1 MIQEEPVFDKTVKKF
16 LCLVALLSAAV
27 TVFGQASALRDY
39 VGTIEG
45 AYHPDALAYFDKIKE
60 NLRKNGRTD
69 VAQAFDDYIRM
80 GFGTGFV
87 YVAPDGTNY
96 VITNY
101 HVVAQTNTLSVS
113 FEKQDGAR
121 TTYSRL
127 RVVAADEDIDL
138 AILTFDNDARPFAAG
153 LDLAAAPVEEGVDVY
168 AAGFPGLGSE
178 QIWQF
183 SRGVISN
190 ARMRL
195 PRDPVEE
202 AELNEA
208 RFGPF
213 IQHTSP
219 IDPGNSGGPLLI
231 AQAGVPTGYAVV
243 GINTLS
249 ARGRTAAFYA
259 IPADRV
265 LAYINEA
272 INPKDEAALRQNL
285 ESRLNAFVRGLT
297 KPQAVYD
304 VIAEYLSNAC
314 TAGNAEFAIMETFS
328 RAPRSVQER
337 IYNVSDPVSAMQY
350 CVGWL
355 IEDSFRGKTSGVLR
369 ATLGDMVKNTD
380 GSYTVALQFSGGR
393 VVSTTWVI
401 EYGIW
406 KLDKAGDLVT
416 GDRTVLDR
424 RIRDQEAERNL
435 RTDYNWAISA
445 GYAYLGLGGS
455 NPRGSA
461 LDVSVSMPVSF
472 ITYGAHLLFQSGD
485 FGILE
490 MEIGFAGAIRLGKI
504 ALMPYGNVG
513 GGIFWHEKDTSS
525 DSMSMIS
532 DSMSIAFSLQG
543 GLMFTSSYVP
553 GLFFK
558 TAYQFN
564 FDDIFSSDRA
574 TPLKDTKHSLI
585 LSVGYL
591 FD

>member
-1 MIQEEPVFDKTVKKF
+1 MFDKPLFAKKF
-16 LCLVALLSAAV
+16 LWVVVLLFAAM

-45 AYHPDALAYFDKIKE
+45 TYHPDALAYFDKIKE
-60 NLRKNGRTD
+60 NLRKNGRND
-69 VAQAFDDYIRM
+69 VAQAFDNYIKM

-87 YVAPDGTNY
+87 YVTPEGTNY

-101 HVVAQTNTLSVS
+101 HVVAQTSTLSVS
-113 FEKQDGAR
+113 FEKLDGAR

-138 AILTFDNDARPFAAG
+138 AILTFADGARPFAAG
-153 LDLAAAPVEEGVDVY
+153 LEFITAPAEEGVDVY
-168 AAGFPGLGSE
+168 AAGFPGLGNE

-183 SRGVISN
+183 SRGIISN

-195 PRDPVEE
+195 PRDPVEDSE
-202 AELNEA
+202 VNEA

-231 AQAGVPTGYAVV
+231 AQADVPTGYAVA

-272 INPKDEAALRQNL
+272 INPRDEAALRQNL
-285 ESRLNAFVRGLT
+285 DARLNAFVRGLA
-297 KPQAVYD
+297 KPQAVYN
-304 VIAEYLSNAC
+304 VIAEYISNAC

-328 RAPRSVQER
+328 RASLSVQER
-337 IYNVSDPVSAMQY
+337 IYNVSDPITAMQY
-350 CVGWL
+350 CVAWL

-369 ATLGDMVKNTD
+369 ATLGGIVKNTG
-380 GSYTVALQFSGGR
+380 GSYTVALQFSGGP
-393 VVSTTWVI
+393 VVSTTWVV

-406 KLDKAGDLVT
+406 KLDKAGDLVS
-416 GDRTVLDR
+416 GDRAVLDR
-424 RIRDQEAERNL
+424 RIRDQETEKKL
-435 RTDYNWAISA
+435 RAGYNWSISA
-445 GYAYLGLGGS
+445 GYAYLGLGSGD
-455 NPRGSA
+455 PRGSA
-461 LDVSVSMPVSF
+461 LDVSASMKAGF
-472 ITYGAHLLFQSGD
+472 LTYGANVFFQSGN

-490 MEIGFAGAIRLGKI
+490 GEFGFTGAIRLGKI
-504 ALMPYGNVG
+504 ALMPYGNAG
-513 GGIFWHEKDTSS
+513 AGMAWHEEDKDPYGMNDASS
-525 DSMSMIS
+525 L
-532 DSMSIAFSLQG
+532 SIGFSLQG
-543 GLMFTSSYVP
+543 GLMLTTAYVP

-564 FDDIFSSDRA
+564 FYDGILGKDR
-574 TPLKDTKHSLI
+574 TVPLKDTAHSLI
-585 LSVGYL
+585 IGIGYL
-591 FD
+591 FE